1 MTYKQLV
8 YMWNEES
15 DEPWDSISEKRKID
29 FAFDEGKRTGF
40 IKIAEM
46 ATKLSESGKD
56 LMSRA

>member
-1 MTYKQLV
+1 MTYKHLV

-29 FAFDEGKRTGF
+29 FAFDEGMRTGY

-56 LMSRA
+56 LMSRV